1 VTDSVWDS
9 THSIDA
15 ERDGVSS
22 FHTHVAE
29 NVYWRDNLDLD
40 TTDPGRH
47 WETFTSDGAA
57 ATST

>member
-1 VTDSVWDS
+1 MWDS

-15 ERDGVSS
+15 EGDGVSS